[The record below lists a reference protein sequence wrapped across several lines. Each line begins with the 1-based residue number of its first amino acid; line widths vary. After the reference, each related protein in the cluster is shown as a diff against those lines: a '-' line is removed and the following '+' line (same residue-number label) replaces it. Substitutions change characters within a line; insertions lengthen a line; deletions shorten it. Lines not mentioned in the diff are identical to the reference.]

1 MPAVVSRT
9 SVGAFDAIALEN
21 AHVRAVVIP
30 TLGGRVWELE
40 DRARR
45 HQWIWH
51 RPDVPLTASTLGTAY
66 DDVWAGGW
74 EELFPND
81 APGTFEGRSLPDHG
95 EWWTMKWDVSDCS
108 GGASAR
114 LQLSAETTVIKAF
127 CTKEF
132 ELDSDAMALTVSYRI
147 RSEERE
153 PFTFL
158 FKQHLPVE
166 LVPGCRLM
174 LPGGRVRSVDPSFST
189 LAHGEGTFDWPMA
202 RSSSGQ
208 EIDLAV
214 VPPSTSRAK
223 EFVYVSD
230 LPHAWCGIE
239 HPAGASIRMDFDR
252 QTLPFVWLF
261 LTYGGWR
268 DLYTAVLEPCSNMP
282 KDLADATRLGQAARL
297 DPGQDFRTS
306 VSVTLGGLMGAAL

>member
-9 SVGAFDAIALEN
+9 AVGAFDAIALEN
-21 AHVRAVVIP
+21 AHVRAVVMP

-40 DRARR
+40 DRTRR

-51 RPDVPLTASTLGTAY
+51 RPDVSLAASAMGAVY

-95 EWWTMKWDVSDCS
+95 EWWTMKWRVSDCS
-108 GGASAR
+108 SGASAR
-114 LQLSAETTVIKAF
+114 VQLSAETTVIKAS

-132 ELDSDAMALTVSYRI
+132 ELDADAMTLSVSYRI

-153 PFTFL
+153 PFNFL
-158 FKQHLPVE
+158 FKQHLPVQ
-166 LVPGCRLM
+166 LAPGCRLL
-174 LPGGRVRSVDPSFST
+174 LPGGRVQSVDPSFST
-189 LAHGEGTFDWPMA
+189 VATGAGPFDWPMA
-202 RSSSGQ
+202 QSSSGQ
-208 EIDLAV
+208 DIDLAL

-223 EFVYVSD
+223 EFVYVHD
-230 LPHAWCGIE
+230 LPDAWCGVE
-239 HPAGASIRMDFDR
+239 HPTGASIRMDFDR

-268 DLYTAVLEPCSNMP
+268 DLYTAVLEPCTNMP
-282 KDLADATRLGQAARL
+282 KDLGEATRLGQSARL
-297 DPGQDFRTS
+297 ARGQEFRTS
-306 VSVTLGGLMGAAL
+306 VSVTIGGSMGATL